1 MTDDIAPFGS
11 LDDLPEST
19 DVASRAPR
27 LVLIVVA
34 LLVAAVLAVVVV
46 VFAVGT
52 VAHVIEVGRT
62 PVVADLAT
70 VEQNTGLDLPEGTT
84 LAEFRRAEAEASAAV
99 TGTERIV
106 WLGLGLVEDD
116 DTDGGQSDP
125 RRWATDPGRA
135 RDRPVPAG
143 DGGHAVTERLRGL
156 LRTVT
161 GPAEAAA
168 PTADADLL
176 EAASADELFDLIH
189 KEFGK
194 S

>member
-84 LAEFRRAEAEASAAV
+84 VLASEQGDGFFSTELQLPADRLPDFPLAGYGSADLPSAELAPEVDDDDVVEFLSATSDELRASAA
-99 TGTERIV
+99 IV
-106 WLGLGLVEDD
+106 DR
-116 DTDGGQSDP
+116 GGVAVLFVDV
-125 RRWATDPGRA
+125 RA
-135 RDRPVPAG
+135 VR
-143 DGGHAVTERLRGL
+143 
-156 LRTVT
+156 
-161 GPAEAAA
+161 
-168 PTADADLL
+168 
-176 EAASADELFDLIH
+176 
-189 KEFGK
+189 
-194 S
+194 